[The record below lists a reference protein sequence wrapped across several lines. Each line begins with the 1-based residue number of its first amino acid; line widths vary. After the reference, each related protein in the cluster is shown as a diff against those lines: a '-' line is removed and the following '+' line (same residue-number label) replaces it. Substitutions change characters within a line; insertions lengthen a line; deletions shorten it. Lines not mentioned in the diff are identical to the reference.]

1 MQCVCISERRIKIEL
16 IRYLMYTFEKNEENK
31 KEKEIDVTLV
41 TYIYIY
47 ILEYYCGESREE
59 HLVIET
65 TVVIKFLF

>member
-47 ILEYYCGESREE
+47 ISWNIIVEKVERNIWL
-59 HLVIET
+59 
-65 TVVIKFLF
+65 